1 VKQVVQNLRS
11 GVIELAEVPPPS
23 LRAPGVLVATACSVL
38 SPGTE
43 RAAVELGKSSL
54 LGKALRRPDQVR
66 KVLDNLRREGVWPT
80 VHKVRQRLE
89 VTRAM
94 GYSCAGVVLESRESA
109 LRPGDRVAC
118 AGTDAAT
125 HAEINFVPR
134 NLCVAIPLGVK
145 FEEAAFAALGGIALH
160 AARLGEAALGED
172 VAVVGLGL
180 VGLLLAQVLRAA
192 GCRVA
197 GFDPRADRLQL
208 ARSLG
213 FERVAAPR
221 RETLE
226 DTLGAWRIRG
236 GFDRV
241 FITAASS
248 SAEPVEFAVEAARDR
263 AVVIVVGDVRTDFP
277 RGACYTKE
285 LRVYYARS
293 YGPGRYDPEYE
304 ERGADYP
311 RAYVPWTLG
320 RNLGAFLDL
329 VASGAVNISPLVTH
343 RLPIAEASRA
353 YDIVSGKEASLGVVL
368 EYPLA
373 ETTPAATI
381 SLRPFTPKQVG
392 TLGVAFLGAGS
403 YACGTLL
410 PALREHA
417 DIRMVSV
424 ATSRGLSARKVADQF
439 GFARCSTNSAEVLA
453 DPDVDLV
460 FIAARH
466 DVHAAL
472 AQAALEA
479 GKAVFVEKPL
489 CLNEE
494 ELESLVRAHRQN
506 PRPFLVGHN
515 RRFAPA
521 TRAVSEFFAA
531 GRGAAPLSIRY
542 AVHAGPLPAG
552 HWLRDPAHGGRIL
565 GEACHF
571 VDWCLHLAGA
581 PLSKLYA
588 VTRGVTGEET
598 MHAVL
603 DFADG
608 STASI
613 SYETSSHTSRPK
625 EVVEISQAGRTA
637 ILEDFARVE
646 FLSSAGRTSQSF
658 QGKGQKEMIAAFLE
672 DVKKGQ
678 MRIPF
683 SSWVSSARATLG
695 LLESST
701 TGLPAFLDSIS

>member
-1 VKQVVQNLRS
+1 
-11 GVIELAEVPPPS
+11 
-23 LRAPGVLVATACSVL
+23 VL

-43 RAAVELGKSSL
+43 RAAVELGRSSL

-118 AGTDAAT
+118 VGTDAAT

-134 NLCVAIPLGVK
+134 NLCVAIPEGIE
-145 FEEAAFAALGGIALH
+145 FEEAAFAALGSIALH

-180 VGLLLAQVLRAA
+180 VGMLLAQVLRAA

-197 GFDPRADRLQL
+197 GFDPREDRREL
-208 ARSLG
+208 ARTLG

-221 RETLE
+221 RETLG
-226 DTLGAWRIRG
+226 DSLGAWKTGG

-241 FITAASS
+241 FIAAAST
-248 SAEPVEFAVEAARDR
+248 SAEPVEFAVEAAHDR
-263 AVVIVVGDVRTDFP
+263 ATIVVVGDVRTDFP
-277 RGACYTKE
+277 RGECYAKE
-285 LRVYYARS
+285 LRIVYARS

-304 ERGADYP
+304 DRGVDYP
-311 RAYVPWTLG
+311 RTYVRWTLG
-320 RNLGAFLDL
+320 RNLEAFLDL
-329 VASGAVNISPLVTH
+329 VARGLVRISPLVTH
-343 RLPIAEASRA
+343 RLPVSEARRA
-353 YDIVSGKEASLGVVL
+353 YEIVSGKEASLAIVL

-373 ETTPAATI
+373 EKPPSATI
-381 SLRPFTPKQVG
+381 AIRPLALKKPG
-392 TLGVAFLGAGS
+392 TIGVAFLGAGN

-410 PALREHA
+410 PALREHPEVRL
-417 DIRMVSV
+417 ISV
-424 ATSRGLSARKVADQF
+424 ATARGLSARKVADQF
-439 GFARCSTNSAEVLA
+439 DFARCSTDSAEILA

-466 DVHAAL
+466 DVHASL
-472 AQAALEA
+472 VEQALEA
-479 GKAVFVEKPL
+479 GKGVFVEKPL

-494 ELESLVRAHRQN
+494 ELESLAGAYRRN
-506 PRPFLVGHN
+506 PLPFMVGHN

-521 TRAVSEFFAA
+521 TRAAHKFLAS

-542 AVHAGPLPAG
+542 AVHAGQLAEG
-552 HWLRDPAHGGRIL
+552 HWLRDPAQGGRIL

-571 VDWCLHLAGA
+571 VDWCLYLVGA
-581 PLSKLYA
+581 PLTKLFA
-588 VTRGVTGEET
+588 VTRGETGEESL
-598 MHAVL
+598 HAVL

-608 STASI
+608 TTASL
-613 SYETSSHTSRPK
+613 SYETCAHPSLAK
-625 EVVEISQAGRTA
+625 EVVQVSQAGRTA
-637 ILEDFARVE
+637 VLEDFARVE
-646 FLSSAGRTSQSF
+646 FLSSAGRTSQRF
-658 QGKGQKEMIAAFLE
+658 QGKGQKEMIAAFLD
-672 DVKKGQ
+672 DVRTGQ
-678 MRIPF
+678 MRVPF
-683 SSWVSSARATLG
+683 SAWIASARATLK
-695 LLESST
+695 LLESAS
-701 TGLPAFLDSIS
+701 TGLPAIFGPLS